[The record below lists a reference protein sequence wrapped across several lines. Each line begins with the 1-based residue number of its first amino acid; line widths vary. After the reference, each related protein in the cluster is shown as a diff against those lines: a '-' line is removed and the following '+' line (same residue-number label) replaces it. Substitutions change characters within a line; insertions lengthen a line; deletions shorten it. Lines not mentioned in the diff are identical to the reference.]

1 MQHFGKSCNIAAQI
15 RAADHQPSC
24 KATPSV
30 YDQHCNLSSPPQF
43 PFTFFMATSGA
54 ISRGNCRPGGVLKR
68 KAMMRKQGGGTPTF
82 QRTKILCVCVCV
94 TVLLHGYMYVL
105 WARLQFS
112 LACRGALHQHV
123 SCLQRGDRC
132 ARVEGR
138 RKTTTTRIEKG
149 RGLLF
154 AQSFCLKF
162 LFPSVAIN

>member
-1 MQHFGKSCNIAAQI
+1 MGDWSASWDLLCAVSTGSDMQHFGKSCNIAAQI
-15 RAADHQPSC
+15 RAADHKPSC

-94 TVLLHGYMYVL
+94 
-105 WARLQFS
+105 S
-112 LACRGALHQHV
+112 
-123 SCLQRGDRC
+123 
-132 ARVEGR
+132 
-138 RKTTTTRIEKG
+138 
-149 RGLLF
+149 
-154 AQSFCLKF
+154 QSFYMATCMYCGLDCNSHW
-162 LFPSVAIN
+162 PAEAHCISM